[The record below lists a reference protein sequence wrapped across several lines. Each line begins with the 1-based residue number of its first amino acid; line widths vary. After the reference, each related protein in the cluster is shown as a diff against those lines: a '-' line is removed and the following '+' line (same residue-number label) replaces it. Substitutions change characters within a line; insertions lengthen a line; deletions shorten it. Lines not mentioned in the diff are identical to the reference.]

1 MLVGCGSPKA
11 PLLPEDAGTP
21 WDKCRLPGASPK
33 TIQQVVDRI
42 NALPRPVD
50 IPCVVAGLPRP
61 LAVVASTSIFS
72 AQPAEGRRSPRMFLM
87 LDGLILAVVPEG
99 TGRHLLEFGQI
110 VAAGRT
116 VKAELAFPIDGGVA
130 NNAPFDEVMMG
141 PTQTNCALC
150 HRFESPHDA
159 GFSSVG
165 FKPDPGNLVPLSE
178 LRQQLAACDFT
189 AEKDRCDL
197 LYAVFG
203 FGIVTDGK
211 FPAQF
216 ELFVQ

>member
-1 MLVGCGSPKA
+1 MP
-11 PLLPEDAGTP
+11 PIDAGTP
-21 WDKCRLPGASPK
+21 WDKCRLPDASPK

-50 IPCVVAGLPRP
+50 IPCVIAGLPRP
-61 LAVVASTSIFS
+61 LAVVASTSVFS
-72 AQPAEGRRSPRMFLM
+72 AQPAEGRRSPRLFLM
-87 LDGLILAVVPEG
+87 LDGLILAVVPDG
-99 TGRHLLEFGQI
+99 TGKHLLEFGQL
-110 VAAGRT
+110 VAPGRT

-130 NNAPFDEVMMG
+130 DAAPYERVQMNA
-141 PTQTNCALC
+141 TQTNCALC

-159 GFSSVG
+159 GYSSAG

-178 LRQQLAACDFT
+178 LKQQLAACDFA
-189 AEKDRCDL
+189 AEKERCDML
-197 LYAVFG
+197 FAVFS
-203 FGIVTDGK
+203 FGTTTEGK